1 MKERREALELSQDRL
16 AELAGMTQAQV
27 NRLENGKRK
36 MTPEW
41 ANMLSPHLNVS
52 PVDLVFPDLKTKVT
66 TLKIVGRV
74 GASIDGKVLQDTDQ
88 GPFGEVIAPL
98 GASGN
103 EVAVEVAGPSMGT
116 YAPDGSL
123 ILYNDRRD
131 PPREDMIGEVCI
143 VGLPGGEVL
152 VKKLLRGSKRGLF
165 NLDSLVGD
173 TMKDQRVDWAAVVL
187 VVVHPRQARRLRI
200 G

>member
-1 MKERREALELSQDRL
+1 MKELRERQEMTQDELAKLVGTSQPQIRRLETGEREMTPIWAKRL
-16 AELAGMTQAQV
+16 A
-27 NRLENGKRK
+27 
-36 MTPEW
+36 
-41 ANMLSPHLNVS
+41 PHLNVS
-52 PVDLVFPDLKTKVT
+52 PVKLAFPDEDTKIT

-103 EVAVEVAGPSMGT
+103 EVAVEVSGPSMGT

-123 ILYNDRRD
+123 ILYNNRRD
-131 PPREDMIGEVCI
+131 PPRDDMIGEVCV
-143 VGLPGGEVL
+143 VGLPDGQVL
-152 VKKLLRGSKRGLF
+152 VKKLLHGSKRGLF

-173 TMKDQRVDWAAVVL
+173 TIKDQRVDWAAVVL
-187 VVVHPRQARRLRI
+187 VVVHPRQAKRLRI